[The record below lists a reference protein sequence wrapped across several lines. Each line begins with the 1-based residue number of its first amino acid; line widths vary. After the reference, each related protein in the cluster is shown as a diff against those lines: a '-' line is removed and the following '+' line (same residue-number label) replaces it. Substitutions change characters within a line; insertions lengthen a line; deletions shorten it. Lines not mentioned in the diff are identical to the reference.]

1 MEGRTDETD
10 FKHTCQ
16 PARIRGA
23 APAKVCL
30 PATRP
35 PSLFRPP
42 ILPADFFFARRF
54 FFARKSLV
62 ESSIL
67 INFNF
72 TRVKTRVD

>member
-1 MEGRTDETD
+1 MRSGAYLP
-10 FKHTCQ
+10 TCPHQ
-16 PARIRGA
+16 GGGARKSMFARNSPAEFF
-23 APAKVCL
+23 
-30 PATRP
+30 
-35 PSLFRPP
+35 S
-42 ILPADFFFARRF
+42 PADLARRIFFARRF